1 MILNTWQQIE
11 GQRGNLMNFELNER
25 SRHRTIKATRV
36 KWNRNSKNSTLVYNS
51 QVLKMMRL
59 FNIPEYLR
67 NITGVKVE
75 TFKRK
80 LDKWLSL
87 VPDTP
92 IIDNYK
98 AAAESNS
105 LVHQASHARNG
116 QH

>member
-1 MILNTWQQIE
+1 MD
-11 GQRGNLMNFELNER
+11 FELNGR

-36 KWNRNSKNSTLVYNS
+36 KWNRNSKNSSLVYNS
-51 QVLKMMRL
+51 QALKMMRL
-59 FNIPEYLR
+59 FNAIPEYLR
-67 NITGVKVE
+67 YTTGVNLE

-80 LDKWLSL
+80 LDKWLAL

-105 LVHQASHARNG
+105 LVHQAANGRNW
-116 QH
+116 